1 MLAHE
6 FFNGI
11 DLDKLFQKKTKAP
24 FLPSTTDPK
33 KMMQKSGQM
42 VLLRDLRESM
52 PNLQINQ
59 ELFEDFGTDLDQTAK
74 DELIEAK
81 RRSDEMKQRGISR
94 SLDDSQE
101 ETKPLPTNTAGQDHK
116 H

>member
-11 DLDKLFQKKTKAP
+11 DLDKLFQKKIKAP

-33 KMMQKSGQM
+33 KMMQTSGQV
-42 VLLRDLRESM
+42 VLLKDLRESM
-52 PNLQINQ
+52 QKFQINQ

-74 DELIEAK
+74 DRL
-81 RRSDEMKQRGISR
+81 
-94 SLDDSQE
+94 
-101 ETKPLPTNTAGQDHK
+101 
-116 H
+116 

>member
-1 MLAHE
+1 VLAHE

-11 DLDKLFQKKTKAP
+11 DLDKLFQKKIKAP

-33 KMMQKSGQM
+33 KMMQKSEQV
-42 VLLRDLRESM
+42 VLLKDLSESV
-52 PNLQINQ
+52 PNVEFDQ
-59 ELFEDFGTDLDQTAK
+59 ELFSDFGTDLDQSAR
-74 DELIEAK
+74 DRLLEAK

-101 ETKPLPTNTAGQDHK
+101 ETKPLPTNAAGQVHEY
-116 H
+116 